1 MDRRYS
7 LASVLVILVAG
18 AIYLWLH
25 PEQQASPTVPPVT
38 PTTTTADT
46 AQPAAP
52 RRAAPGGQYVLA
64 ISWEPA
70 FCEGA
75 GGKPEC
81 RSQSANRPDASRFS
95 LHGLW
100 PGDEYCS
107 VSGRDESV
115 DQSGN
120 WDGLPQIDLSAATQ
134 ADLDRAMPGTQSHLE
149 RHEWLKHGTCSGAS
163 ADTYFGRA
171 VLFLDTINNSAVG
184 RLFGSRIG
192 NRLDGTAIRNAFDT
206 AFGAGAGDRV
216 RIACTQ
222 DGDRRLISEITIGL
236 RGDVLGTGS
245 IGELIAASRPTDP
258 GCNGGIVDRVGRD

>member
-25 PEQQASPTVPPVT
+25 PDQPTSAPPAASP
-38 PTTTTADT
+38 TTTADT
-46 AQPAAP
+46 VQPAASH
-52 RRAAPGGQYVLA
+52 RAAAGGQYVLA

-81 RSQSANRPDASRFS
+81 RSQSTSRADATRFS

-100 PGDEYCS
+100 PDDEYCG
-107 VSGRDESV
+107 VSGRDESA
-115 DQSGN
+115 DKNGD
-120 WDGLPQIDLSAATQ
+120 WDSVPRVDLSSTTQ
-134 ADLDRAMPGTQSHLE
+134 ADLDRLMPGTQSHLE

-184 RLFGSRIG
+184 SLFGSRLGKRI
-192 NRLDGTAIRNAFDT
+192 DGDEIRAAFDT
-206 AFGAGAGDRV
+206 AFGQGAGDRIRV
-216 RIACTQ
+216 ACSQ

-236 RGDVLGTGS
+236 RGDVLGTGG

>member
-1 MDRRYS
+1 MDRRYT
-7 LASVLVILVAG
+7 LASVIVILVAG

-25 PEQQASPTVPPVT
+25 PEQAGAPAPPVSPTA
-38 PTTTTADT
+38 TTTTADT
-46 AQPAAP
+46 TAPAAP
-52 RRAAPGGQYVLA
+52 RTAVGGQYILA

-75 GGKPEC
+75 GSKPEC
-81 RSQSANRPDASRFS
+81 RSQSAGRADASRFS

-100 PGDEYCS
+100 PADEYCG
-107 VSGRDESV
+107 VSGRD
-115 DQSGN
+115 QSADKDGD
-120 WDGLPQIDLSAATQ
+120 WDSLARVDLSAATQ
-134 ADLDRAMPGTQSHLE
+134 ADLERVMPGTQSHLE
-149 RHEWLKHGTCSGAS
+149 RHEWLKHGTCSGVS

-184 RLFGSRIG
+184 GLFGSHIG

-216 RIACTQ
+216 RIACSQ

-236 RGDVLGTGS
+236 RGDVLGTGG

>member
-1 MDRRYS
+1 VDRRYS

-25 PEQQASPTVPPVT
+25 PEQQAPAPLPSAT

-52 RRAAPGGQYVLA
+52 RRAAANGHYVLA

-70 FCEGA
+70 FCEGT

-81 RSQSANRPDASRFS
+81 RSQSAGRPDASRFS

-100 PGDEYCS
+100 PDDQYCGVSS
-107 VSGRDESV
+107 VDESA
-115 DQSGN
+115 DKNGD
-120 WDGLPQIDLSAATQ
+120 WDSLPRVNLSAATQ
-134 ADLDRAMPGTQSHLE
+134 ADLDRAMPGTQSRLE
-149 RHEWLKHGTCSGAS
+149 RHEWLKHGTCSGVS
-163 ADTYFGRA
+163 ADTYFSRA

-184 RLFGSRIG
+184 TLFGSRIG
-192 NRLDGTAIRNAFDT
+192 NRLDGAAIRNAFDT
-206 AFGAGAGDRV
+206 AFGAGAGDRI
-216 RIACTQ
+216 RIACSQ
-222 DGDRRLISEITIGL
+222 DGDRRLISEITVGL
-236 RGDVLGTGS
+236 RGDVLGEGG

>member
-1 MDRRYS
+1 MNRRYS

-25 PEQQASPTVPPVT
+25 PEQAGAPAPPIDS
-38 PTTTTADT
+38 TTTTADT
-46 AQPAAP
+46 VRPAAP
-52 RRAAPGGQYVLA
+52 GQAATGGQYVLA

-81 RSQSANRPDASRFS
+81 RSQTSSRIDATRLS

-100 PGDEYCS
+100 PQDEYCGVGS
-107 VSGRDESV
+107 RDESF
-115 DQSGN
+115 DKSGD
-120 WDGLPQIDLSAATQ
+120 WDNLPRVDLSPATK
-134 ADLDRAMPGTQSHLE
+134 AELDRIMPGTQSGLE

-184 RLFGSRIG
+184 QLLGASIG
-192 NRLDGTAIRNAFDT
+192 KRLDGTAIRNAFDT
-206 AFGAGAGDRV
+206 AFGTGAGDRV
-216 RIACTQ
+216 RIACSQ

-236 RGDVLGTGS
+236 RGDVLGTGG

-258 GCNGGIVDRVGRD
+258 GCNGGIVDRVGRN

>member
-25 PEQQASPTVPPVT
+25 PEQAGAPGSPASPS
-38 PTTTTADT
+38 TTTFDKVKPT
-46 AQPAAP
+46 AP
-52 RRAAPGGQYVLA
+52 RMPPPAGQYVLA

-81 RSQSANRPDASRFS
+81 RSQSADRPDASRFS

-100 PGDEYCS
+100 PDAEYCS
-107 VSGRDESV
+107 VSSRDESA
-115 DQSGN
+115 DRSGD
-120 WDGLPQIDLSAATQ
+120 WDSLPRVDLSAARQ
-134 ADLDRAMPGTQSHLE
+134 AALDRAMPGTQSRLE

-206 AFGAGAGDRV
+206 AFGAGAGDRI
-216 RIACTQ
+216 RIACSQ
-222 DGDRRLISEITIGL
+222 DGDRRLISEITVGL
-236 RGDVLGTGS
+236 RGDVLGSGG

-258 GCNGGIVDRVGRD
+258 GCNGGIVDRVGRN